1 MDFIIIHGVKKCTV
15 DSCCLRGAAS
25 GSGTH
30 THSMRRHTQGRQV
43 TRETRETKERSI
55 QMGPKPAIG
64 RLLGVPC
71 AKKEEEQ
78 INIVLFVT
86 EN

>member
-1 MDFIIIHGVKKCTV
+1 
-15 DSCCLRGAAS
+15 
-25 GSGTH
+25 
-30 THSMRRHTQGRQV
+30 
-43 TRETRETKERSI
+43 
-55 QMGPKPAIG
+55 MGPKPAIG